1 MCTIESARRTFPVE
15 CAKNTLRFGTRTDRA
30 IATMIIVSV
39 TIFKLNNII
48 NLKDQLQPLRIIE
61 IEVNIADID
70 MVDRFKLHINEL
82 DLVILLIDFSDI
94 ELLSEP
100 SETRML
106 HQVQSCA
113 RFSQISADSLVI

>member
-1 MCTIESARRTFPVE
+1 M
-15 CAKNTLRFGTRTDRA
+15 
-30 IATMIIVSV
+30 
-39 TIFKLNNII
+39 
-48 NLKDQLQPLRIIE
+48 KDQLQPLRIIE

>member
-1 MCTIESARRTFPVE
+1 
-15 CAKNTLRFGTRTDRA
+15 
-30 IATMIIVSV
+30 MII
-39 TIFKLNNII
+39 
-48 NLKDQLQPLRIIE
+48 DQLQPLRIIE

-106 HQVQSCA
+106 HQIVDGDMGNMDIET
-113 RFSQISADSLVI
+113 RYMEIETY